1 MSERALWE
9 QLAADGWTIVL
20 VATGRTSRAIA
31 TRGDHH
37 FCVTGDGTCLNVLEQ
52 IADRH
57 EP

>member
-1 MSERALWE
+1 
-9 QLAADGWTIVL
+9 VL